1 MEATF
6 EDHCTDDAL
15 ELYALGRLE
24 VSRTEA
30 LEEHLLIC
38 EPCRERL
45 DETDIFVRAMKGA
58 AARLRAERKAESFTA
73 RVARSFR
80 LPAFP
85 VWAVASVACVCLLA
99 VSVERLRQ
107 PAPAGASIA
116 VSLHAERGAS
126 QTVAAHHPLSL
137 SLDARG
143 LSLGKSAHV
152 ALVDAAGTALE
163 QADVAPD
170 NDQVQAHFSR
180 PLDPGDYFI
189 RICRPGDDDPIREFA
204 LRVQ

>member
-24 VSRTEA
+24 DLRTEA

-38 EPCRERL
+38 EPCQERL

-58 AARLRAERKAESFTA
+58 AARLRAEQKAESFAA

-80 LPAFP
+80 LPAVP
-85 VWAVASVACVCLLA
+85 MWAASAACVCILA
-99 VSVERLRQ
+99 VSVVRMRE
-107 PAPAGASIA
+107 PVPAGAAIA
-116 VSLHAERGAS
+116 VSLQAERGAS
-126 QTVAAHHPLSL
+126 QTVAANHPLTL
-137 SLDARG
+137 SLDVRG

-152 ALVDAAGTALE
+152 VLVDAAGTTLE

-170 NDQVQAHFSR
+170 KDQVQARFSK

-189 RICRPGDDDPIREFA
+189 RISQPGDADPVREFA
-204 LRVQ
+204 LRAK

>member
-15 ELYALGRLE
+15 ELYALGRLGGMHA
-24 VSRTEA
+24 EA

-58 AARLRAERKAESFTA
+58 AARLRLEQKTESFAA
-73 RVARSFR
+73 RVARAFQV
-80 LPAFP
+80 PAFP
-85 VWAVASVACVCLLA
+85 VWAASAACLCIIA
-99 VSVERLRQ
+99 VSAVRLQ
-107 PAPAGASIA
+107 PPAPAGASIA

-126 QTVAAHHPLSL
+126 QTVAAHHPLVL

-143 LSLGKSAHV
+143 LSLGKSAHIV
-152 ALVDAAGTALE
+152 LVNAGGTTLE

-170 NDQVQAHFSR
+170 NDQVHARFSR
-180 PLDPGDYFI
+180 PLDPGDYFV
-189 RICRPGDDDPIREFA
+189 RICRPGDADPLREFA
-204 LRVQ
+204 LRAQ

>member
-24 VSRTEA
+24 DLPMEA

-38 EPCRERL
+38 EPCRVRL

-58 AARLRAERKAESFTA
+58 AARLRVERKAESFAA
-73 RVARSFR
+73 RVAGYFR

-85 VWAVASVACVCLLA
+85 VWVASAACVGVLA
-99 VSVERLRQ
+99 VSVGRLRDRT
-107 PAPAGASIA
+107 PADAPIA

-126 QTVAAHHPLSL
+126 QTVAAHHPLAL
-137 SLDARG
+137 TLDARG
-143 LSLGKSAHV
+143 LTLGKSAHV
-152 ALVDAAGTALE
+152 VLVDAAGTALE

-170 NDQVQAHFSR
+170 NDQVHARFPR
-180 PLDPGDYFI
+180 PLNPGDYFI
-189 RICRPGDDDPIREFA
+189 RICRPGDADPIREFA